1 MARISAKF
9 NVSNSEAENNK
20 FQNINI
26 IFYGVIARMRRKHK
40 TKKENKHAWLTA
52 HLSALNS

>member
-26 IFYGVIARMRRKHK
+26 IFYGVIARMRRSTRQRKRINTHG
-40 TKKENKHAWLTA
+40 
-52 HLSALNS
+52 